1 LRGAK
6 EAHDYRYKQCGA
18 AGTLMANSVSVLA
31 PKTFDHGSSERPL
44 IRIDGVGKT
53 YQNGTVA
60 LADVTLNV
68 CGGEFLS
75 LLGPSGCGKSTLLRM
90 IAGLGA
96 PSTGVIDWPQSRYD
110 FSGEPERSLGFVFQ
124 EPTLLPWATV
134 FDNIYLPL
142 KLAGVSRREAEPRI
156 GEVIRMVGLEKFVR
170 HYPRELS
177 GGMKMRVS
185 IARAIVVK
193 PRVLLMDEPFAA
205 LDEIT
210 RFKLNNDLLALWQ
223 QQQWTVIFVTH
234 SVYESVYLSNR
245 IAVMNARPGRIMT
258 VLTIDAPYPR
268 NDVFRTSPVYN
279 EFCRV
284 TSAQLKRTMIDADDH

>member
-1 LRGAK
+1 
-6 EAHDYRYKQCGA
+6 
-18 AGTLMANSVSVLA
+18 MADSASALA
-31 PKTFDHGSSERPL
+31 PKAHGASEVKRPL
-44 IRIDGVGKT
+44 IRIEGVNKT

-60 LADVTLNV
+60 LGEVNLEV
-68 CGGEFLS
+68 RSGEFLS

-96 PSTGVIDWPQSRYD
+96 PSSGTIDWPQARYD
-110 FSGEPERSLGFVFQ
+110 VSGEPERSLGFVFQ
-124 EPTLLPWATV
+124 EPTLMPWATV
-134 FDNIYLPL
+134 FDNVYLPL
-142 KLAGVSRREAEPRI
+142 RISGIGRRDAAARI
-156 GEVIRMVGLEKFVR
+156 GEVIRMVGLEKFAR

-185 IARAIVVK
+185 IARALAVK

-210 RFKLNNDLLALWQ
+210 RFRLNNDLLALWQ
-223 QQQWTVIFVTH
+223 EQQWTVIFVTH

-258 VLTIDAPYPR
+258 ELAVGAPYPR
-268 NDVFRTSPVYN
+268 NDSFRTSAVYN
-279 EFCRV
+279 EFFRV
-284 TSAQLKRTMIDADDH
+284 TSAELKRTMADGEEV